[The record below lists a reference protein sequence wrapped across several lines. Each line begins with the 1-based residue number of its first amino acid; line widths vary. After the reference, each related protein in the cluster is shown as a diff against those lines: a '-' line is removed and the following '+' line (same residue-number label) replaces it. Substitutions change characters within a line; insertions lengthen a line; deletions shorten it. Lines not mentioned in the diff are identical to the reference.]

1 MMVPLFMDVSIKGL
15 EAGVVARLA
24 EQAAVEGVSAQEWM
38 REALGRRAAV
48 LTPREL
54 EAAVKARKTVSRERH
69 DATMAVVNGVGD
81 LISSLCVGW
90 LWAALGPS
98 VGFGYA
104 VVLMAAG
111 AALVFVTRNHA
122 FGAVEQTP

>member
-69 DATMAVVNGVGD
+69 DATMAVVNGRR
-81 LISSLCVGW
+81 S
-90 LWAALGPS
+90 
-98 VGFGYA
+98 
-104 VVLMAAG
+104 
-111 AALVFVTRNHA
+111 TRLQESASHVRNR
-122 FGAVEQTP
+122 GR